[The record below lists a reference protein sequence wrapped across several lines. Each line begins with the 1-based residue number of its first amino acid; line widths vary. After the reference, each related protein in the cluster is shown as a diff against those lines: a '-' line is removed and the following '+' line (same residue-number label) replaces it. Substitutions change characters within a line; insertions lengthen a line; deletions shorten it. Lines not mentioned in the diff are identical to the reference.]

1 MASFEEECSEQIF
14 WLGVIH
20 NLRRQNKQTTNF
32 KINEGFETAI
42 IYCDGLTFNADEL
55 TRV

>member
-20 NLRRQNKQTTNF
+20 NLRRQNWQTTNF